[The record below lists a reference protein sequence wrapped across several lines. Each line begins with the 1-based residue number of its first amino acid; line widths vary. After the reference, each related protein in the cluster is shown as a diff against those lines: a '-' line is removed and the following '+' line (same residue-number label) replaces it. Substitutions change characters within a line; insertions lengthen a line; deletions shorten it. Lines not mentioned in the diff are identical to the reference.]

1 MKKIV
6 STILVFVAMTM
17 LLTGCGRELVKG
29 DVSGKAYYNLVIH
42 GDSTEMTS
50 IGLSEEESKTILD
63 KRKTELVAA
72 TKSTFT
78 KSSLKVSDADIDRIV
93 EAELNLLKKL
103 TGTAEVVSEDGD
115 TQTVKISTNYVDIDE
130 IDNRAATETV
140 TEVTNLQLTSQ
151 SEIEAKVVEVYINKL
166 VEYLNQAQIST
177 DSHETSFTFKKELLD
192 CNGKVKEVYNPEDPQ
207 AFGTKVV
214 EISSKK

>member
-6 STILVFVAMTM
+6 STILVLVAMTM
-17 LLTGCGRELVKG
+17 LLAGCGRELVKG
-29 DVSGKAYYNLVIH
+29 DVSGKAYYDLVIH

-78 KSSLKVSDADIDRIV
+78 KSSLKVSDADINRIV
-93 EAELNLLKKL
+93 EAELNVLKKL
-103 TGTAEVVSEDGD
+103 NGTAEVVSEDGD

-130 IDNRAATETV
+130 IANRASTETV
-140 TEVTNLQLTSQ
+140 TEVTNLQLTSE
-151 SEIEAKVVEVYINKL
+151 SEIEAKVIEVYINKL
-166 VEYLNQAQIST
+166 VEYLNQAQVST
-177 DSHETSFTFKKELLD
+177 DSHETSFTFNKELVD
-192 CNGKVKEVYNPEDPQ
+192 CNGKVKQVYTPEDPQ
-207 AFGTKVV
+207 AFGAKVV

>member
-6 STILVFVAMTM
+6 STILVLVAMMM
-17 LLTGCGRELVKG
+17 LLAGCGRELVKG
-29 DVSGKAYYNLVIH
+29 DVSGKAYYDLVIH

-78 KSSLKVSDADIDRIV
+78 KSSLKVSDADINRIV
-93 EAELNLLKKL
+93 EAELNVLKKL
-103 TGTAEVVSEDGD
+103 NGTAEVVSEDGD

-130 IDNRAATETV
+130 IANRASTETV
-140 TEVTNLQLTSQ
+140 TEVTNLQLTSE
-151 SEIEAKVVEVYINKL
+151 SEIEAKVIEVYINKL
-166 VEYLNQAQIST
+166 VEYLNQAQVST
-177 DSHETSFTFKKELLD
+177 DSHETSFTFNKELVD
-192 CNGKVKEVYNPEDPQ
+192 CNGKVKQVYTPEDPQ
-207 AFGTKVV
+207 AFGAKVV

>member
-6 STILVFVAMTM
+6 STILVLVAMTM
-17 LLTGCGRELVKG
+17 LLAGCGRELVKG
-29 DVSGKAYYNLVIH
+29 DVSGKAYYDLVIH

-78 KSSLKVSDADIDRIV
+78 KSSLKVSDADINRIV
-93 EAELNLLKKL
+93 EAELNVLKKL
-103 TGTAEVVSEDGD
+103 NGTAEVVSEDGD

-130 IDNRAATETV
+130 IANRASTETV

-151 SEIEAKVVEVYINKL
+151 SEIEAKVIEVYINKL
-166 VEYLNQAQIST
+166 VEYLNQAQVST
-177 DSHETSFTFKKELLD
+177 DSHETSFTFNKELVD
-192 CNGKVKEVYNPEDPQ
+192 CNGKVKQVYTPEDPQ
-207 AFGTKVV
+207 AFGAKVV

>member
-6 STILVFVAMTM
+6 STILVLVAMTM
-17 LLTGCGRELVKG
+17 LLAGCGRELVKG
-29 DVSGKAYYNLVIH
+29 NVSGKAYYDLVIH

-93 EAELNLLKKL
+93 EAELNVLKKL
-103 TGTAEVVSEDGD
+103 NGTAEVVSEDGD

-130 IDNRAATETV
+130 IANRASTETV
-140 TEVTNLQLTSQ
+140 TEVTNLQLTSE
-151 SEIEAKVVEVYINKL
+151 SEIEAKVIEVYINKL

-177 DSHETSFTFKKELLD
+177 DSHETSFTFNKELVD
-192 CNGKVKEVYNPEDPQ
+192 CNGKVKQVYTPEDPQ
-207 AFGTKVV
+207 AFGAKVV

>member
-6 STILVFVAMTM
+6 STILVLVAMMM
-17 LLTGCGRELVKG
+17 LLAGCGRELVKG
-29 DVSGKAYYNLVIH
+29 DVSGKAYYDLVIH

-63 KRKTELVAA
+63 KRKTELMAA
-72 TKSTFT
+72 TKSNFT
-78 KSSLKVSDADIDRIV
+78 KNSLKVSEADINRIV

-140 TEVTNLQLTSQ
+140 TEVTNLQLTSE
-151 SEIEAKVVEVYINKL
+151 SEIEAKVIEVYINKL

-177 DSHETSFTFKKELLD
+177 DSHEASFTFKKELLD
-192 CNGKVKEVYNPEDPQ
+192 CNGKVKQVYNPEDAQ

-214 EISSKK
+214 EISSNK

>member
-6 STILVFVAMTM
+6 STILVLVAMTM
-17 LLTGCGRELVKG
+17 LLAGCGRELVKG
-29 DVSGKAYYNLVIH
+29 NVSGKAYYDLVIH
-42 GDSTEMTS
+42 GDSTEMAS

-63 KRKTELVAA
+63 KRKTELATA
-72 TKSTFT
+72 TKSNFT
-78 KSSLKVSDADIDRIV
+78 KNSLKVSDADINRIV

-151 SEIEAKVVEVYINKL
+151 SEIEAKVIEVYINKL
-166 VEYLNQAQIST
+166 VEYLNQAQVST
-177 DSHETSFTFKKELLD
+177 DLHETSFTFNKELVD
-192 CNGKVKEVYNPEDPQ
+192 CNGKVKQVYTAEDPQ
-207 AFGTKVV
+207 AFGAKVV